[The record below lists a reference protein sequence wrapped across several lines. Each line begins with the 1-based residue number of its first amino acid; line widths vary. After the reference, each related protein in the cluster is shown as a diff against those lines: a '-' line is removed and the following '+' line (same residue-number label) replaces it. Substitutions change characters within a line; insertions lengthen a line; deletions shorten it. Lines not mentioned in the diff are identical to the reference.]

1 MQYKNE
7 GVSPVCTSSG
17 EDFFSVYWQ
26 HMNIVLFHPHEI
38 DSPLPLADP
47 RVQHL
52 QKVLR
57 KGPGDSFVA
66 GMVNGPAGEARILS
80 LSAEEGLRLQFTATS
95 DGMPLHPVGLV
106 IGFPRPIQLK
116 RLLRDVASLGVQ
128 AVHLCG
134 TELGEKSYLKSTLSQ
149 ESELAAMLQDGSI
162 QARSTH
168 VPAVF
173 VHRDVAAC
181 LDALGED
188 GTMRAAATNIRVAL
202 DNVAPTCSLNSFLSG
217 CGGGLEL
224 RGRGVV
230 AAIGSERGWT
240 AAERDLF
247 RGAGFTLCSMGQ
259 RVLRTETAA
268 TTATAIIL
276 SHMEML

>member
-1 MQYKNE
+1 
-7 GVSPVCTSSG
+7 
-17 EDFFSVYWQ
+17 
-26 HMNIVLFHPHEI
+26 MNIVLFHPHEI
-38 DSPLPLADP
+38 DSPLPFADP

-80 LSAEEGLRLQFTATS
+80 LSAEEGLRIQFSATS
-95 DGMPLHPVGLV
+95 DGMPLHPVVLV

-128 AVHLCG
+128 AVYLCG

-188 GTMRAAATNIRVAL
+188 GAMGAADTSVTVAGNSSITVAL

-240 AAERDLF
+240 AAERELF
-247 RGAGFTLCSMGQ
+247 CEAGFTLCSMGQ

-276 SHMEML
+276 SHMEIL

>member
-1 MQYKNE
+1 
-7 GVSPVCTSSG
+7 
-17 EDFFSVYWQ
+17 
-26 HMNIVLFHPHEI
+26 MNIVLFHPHEI
-38 DSPLPLADP
+38 DSSLPFADP

-80 LSAEEGLRLQFTATS
+80 LSAEEGLRIQFSATS
-95 DGMPLHPVGLV
+95 DGMPLHPVVLV

-173 VHRDVAAC
+173 VHRDVASC
-181 LDALGED
+181 LDALGRD
-188 GTMRAAATNIRVAL
+188 GAMGADDTSVTVAGNSSITVAL

-240 AAERDLF
+240 AAERQLF
-247 RGAGFTLCSMGQ
+247 CEAGFTLCSMGQ

-276 SHMEML
+276 SHMEIL

>member
-1 MQYKNE
+1 
-7 GVSPVCTSSG
+7 
-17 EDFFSVYWQ
+17 
-26 HMNIVLFHPHEI
+26 MNIVLFHPDEI
-38 DSPLPLADP
+38 DSPLPLADH

-52 QKVLR
+52 LQVLR

-66 GMVNGPAGEARILS
+66 GIVNGAAGEAQILS
-80 LSAEEGLRLQFTATS
+80 LSAAEGLRFRFTATS
-95 DGMPLHPVGLV
+95 DGMPLHPVGLI

-116 RLLRDVASLGVQ
+116 RLLRDVASLGVGQ
-128 AVHLCG
+128 VHLCG

-181 LDALGED
+181 LEAV
-188 GTMRAAATNIRVAL
+188 AATDSIKVATTHEIKVVL
-202 DNVAPTCSLNSFLSG
+202 DNVAPSCSLNVFLSG
-217 CGGGLEL
+217 CGGGAEL

-240 AAERDLF
+240 AAERELF
-247 RGAGFTLCSMGQ
+247 RDAGFTLCGMGQ

-276 SHMEML
+276 SNMEVL

>member
-1 MQYKNE
+1 
-7 GVSPVCTSSG
+7 
-17 EDFFSVYWQ
+17 
-26 HMNIVLFHPHEI
+26 MNIVLFHPHEI

>member
-1 MQYKNE
+1 
-7 GVSPVCTSSG
+7 
-17 EDFFSVYWQ
+17 
-26 HMNIVLFHPHEI
+26 MNIVLFHPDEI
-38 DSPLPLADP
+38 DSPLPLADH
-47 RVQHL
+47 RAQHL
-52 QKVLR
+52 LQVLR

-66 GMVNGPAGEARILS
+66 GIVNGAAGEAQILS
-80 LSAEEGLRLQFTATS
+80 LSAAEGLRFRFTATS
-95 DGMPLHPVGLV
+95 DGMALHPVRLI

-116 RLLRDVASLGVQ
+116 RLLRDVASLGVGQ
-128 AVHLCG
+128 VHLCG

-181 LDALGED
+181 LEAV
-188 GTMRAAATNIRVAL
+188 AATEDTRDAGKVAGNASIRVAL
-202 DNVAPTCSLNSFLSG
+202 DNVAPSCSLNSFLSG
-217 CGGGLEL
+217 CGGGAEL

-240 AAERDLF
+240 AAERELF
-247 RGAGFTLCSMGQ
+247 RDAGFTLCGMGQ

-276 SHMEML
+276 SNMEVL